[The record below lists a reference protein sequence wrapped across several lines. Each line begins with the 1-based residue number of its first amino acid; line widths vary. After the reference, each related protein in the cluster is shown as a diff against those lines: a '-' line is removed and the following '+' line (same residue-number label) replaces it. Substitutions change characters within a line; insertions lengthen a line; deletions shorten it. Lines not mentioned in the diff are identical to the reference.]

1 MGLADCAPRLQPIL
15 PTVRGS
21 IVGEIV
27 QAAVWTVHAERLVLQ
42 FPVGRRRPQAA
53 FLRISELPQ
62 SSELFRN
69 GSLKQTISQQNGARW
84 PFTGDFSFNGG
95 QKNCATH
102 CVFVPDSFEPGGHC
116 VDISYSC
123 PILQQLMSNL
133 ISRWAA

>member
-1 MGLADCAPRLQPIL
+1 MGLTNRAPGLQPIL

-27 QAAVWTVHAERLVLQ
+27 QAAEWTVHAERLVLQ

-53 FLRISELPQ
+53 FLRVSELPQ

-69 GSLKQTISQQNGARW
+69 GSIKQTISQQNGACC
-84 PFTGDFSFNGG
+84 PFTGDFSLNGG

-102 CVFVPDSFEPGGHC
+102 GVFMPDSLEPGGH
-116 VDISYSC
+116 
-123 PILQQLMSNL
+123 
-133 ISRWAA
+133 